1 MRISDWSSDVCS
13 SDLFIA
19 VEANANH
26 ARFIELVANYFEIR
40 NVRVLNRAVGLFDLP
55 TLPHSDFMLH
65 LNVLHHAGHDF
76 DTKHISDISSF
87 QNYSRRY
94 LASLRRIT
102 DAMLFQIG
110 SNWGGDRKQPL
121 VEARADSEKLEMLSS
136 LLHESGWTNFTVAYA
151 HHEEDKR
158 IEYSEQH
165 ELMNSKNDNG
175 DRKSTRLNSSH

>member
-1 MRISDWSSDVCS
+1 MRISDWTSDVCS
-13 SDLFIA
+13 SDL
-19 VEANANH
+19 NANH

-94 LASLRRIT
+94 LASLRR
-102 DAMLFQIG
+102 
-110 SNWGGDRKQPL
+110 
-121 VEARADSEKLEMLSS
+121 
-136 LLHESGWTNFTVAYA
+136 
-151 HHEEDKR
+151 
-158 IEYSEQH
+158 
-165 ELMNSKNDNG
+165 

>member
-1 MRISDWSSDVCS
+1 MLVCIIFCFKQKTAYEMRISDWSSEVCS
-13 SDLFIA
+13 SDL
-19 VEANANH
+19 
-26 ARFIELVANYFEIR
+26 FIELVANYFEIR

-110 SNWGGDRKQPL
+110 SNWGKIGSATCR
-121 VEARADSEKLEMLSS
+121 EK
-136 LLHESGWTNFTVAYA
+136 VV
-151 HHEEDKR
+151 
-158 IEYSEQH
+158 Q
-165 ELMNSKNDNG
+165 
-175 DRKSTRLNSSH
+175 